1 MALHGKIYLHIII
14 ISLLVLSSSVFVE
27 AQESSGFSSLLSDL
41 SLYNSPDSKDV
52 YALGIAVFPEG
63 KSDLGP
69 VDSRAREM
77 AAVFVNR
84 QFSIAV
90 VNKKA
95 ATHYNNW
102 RQNRQF
108 SLVAPVDISRINHI
122 LSHMSLVD
130 YEIRGRIFIGLYVYS
145 EERCEDRPLENK
157 ESRKWVPVSPE
168 AVGNPSWKETPM
180 QSVWG
185 QGETFSLQDA
195 FYEAYE
201 EAVLKL
207 ADTVSRQIFYGEKV
221 TVENGEKNVKKAFS
235 AESVIW
241 LENVRLTGMTM
252 HKLSGASRFRY
263 RVYLQISAQTGDSRE
278 MEQQ

>member
-1 MALHGKIYLHIII
+1 MTLHGKLFLHVIF
-14 ISLLVLSSSVFVE
+14 ISLLFLSLSFSGD

-41 SLYNSPDSKDV
+41 SLYNSPDSQDV
-52 YALGIAVFPEG
+52 YAPGIAVFPEG
-63 KSDLGP
+63 QSELDP
-69 VDSRAREM
+69 VESRAREM

-90 VNKKA
+90 VNKEA
-95 ATHYNNW
+95 ATHYNTW

-122 LSHMSLVD
+122 LSHLSLVD

-145 EERCEDRPLENK
+145 EELREDRPLENR
-157 ESRKWVPVSPE
+157 ESREWVPVSPD
-168 AVGNPSWKETPM
+168 AVSNPSWEETPM
-180 QSVWG
+180 QRVWG
-185 QGETFSLQDA
+185 QGEAFSLQDA

-201 EAVLKL
+201 KALLKL
-207 ADTVSRQIFYGEKV
+207 ADTISREIFYGEKV
-221 TVENGEKNVKKAFS
+221 TAAEGEGNVQKAFS

-241 LENVRLTGMTM
+241 LENVRLSGMAM

-263 RVYLQISAQTGDSRE
+263 RVYLQVSTETEDNQE
-278 MEQQ
+278 ME